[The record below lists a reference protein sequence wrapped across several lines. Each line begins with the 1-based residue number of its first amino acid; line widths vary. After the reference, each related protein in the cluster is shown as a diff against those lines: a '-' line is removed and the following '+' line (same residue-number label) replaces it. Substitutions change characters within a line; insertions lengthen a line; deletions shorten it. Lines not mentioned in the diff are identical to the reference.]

1 MWKMKVLEA
10 GGLRHLESRSLALLA
25 CYDGT
30 SPFGKWTQYS
40 ITVGQWQILNLPP
53 DLRSKQGFVLL
64 TGIQSGPTKS
74 KNHRT
79 YMRHEVNKLL
89 ALNTGVPAYDANRKE
104 RFTLYARVLATQGDY
119 PGMYM

>member
-1 MWKMKVLEA
+1 MWKKKVLDV
-10 GGLRHLESRSLALLA
+10 GGLRHLEPRSLALLA

-30 SPFGKWTQYS
+30 SPFGAWSNYT
-40 ITVGQWQILNLPP
+40 ITVGQWQVLNLPP
-53 DLRSKQGFVLL
+53 HLRSKAEFILL

-89 ALNTGVPAYDANRKE
+89 TLNQGIPAYDAALKQP
-104 RFTLYARVLATQGDY
+104 FTLYARVLATEADY
-119 PGMYM
+119 PGK